1 MCLTVPGKVLS
12 VEDGD
17 PAFRNAEGDFCDVR
31 KRTVREIAIEHP
43 AAVRVFE
50 SLGID
55 YCCGGKQTLKDA
67 CERAGVPVERTL
79 DLLAQIEE
87 HPPSEAENW
96 AGASAQELISHIVGR
111 HHSYVRS
118 ETPRL
123 MTMFDKVVSRHGQD
137 HPELVPIR
145 DLFSALTQEL
155 FAHMLKEENVLFPH
169 LEKMDAAMTRGELP
183 PPAVFGSIEMPI
195 SRMLA
200 DHDQAGELLAKMR
213 VLSSGYSAPESACP
227 TYRALYH
234 GLEEFEHDLHHHVHL
249 ENNIL
254 FPRALHMEQGTDTEL
269 AHEHD

>member
-1 MCLTVPGKVLS
+1 MKLDL
-12 VEDGD
+12 
-17 PAFRNAEGDFCDVR
+17 NQ
-31 KRTVREIAIEHP
+31 TVREIAIEHP
-43 AAVRVFE
+43 ATVRAFE

-55 YCCGGKQTLKDA
+55 YCCGGKRTLKDA

-79 DLLAQIEE
+79 DLLAQSEE
-87 HPPSEAENW
+87 HTPFEAANW
-96 AGASAQELISHIVGR
+96 AGASAQELIHHIVGR

-118 ETPRL
+118 ESPRL

-137 HPELVPIR
+137 HSELASIR

-155 FAHMLKEENVLFPH
+155 FAHMLKEENVLFPY
-169 LEKMDAAMTRGELP
+169 LEKMEAAVTRGELP
-183 PPAVFGSIEMPI
+183 PPAVFGSVEMPI

-200 DHDQAGELLAKMR
+200 DHDDAGELLAKMR

-234 GLEEFEHDLHHHVHL
+234 GLEEFERDLHQHVHL

-254 FPRALHMEQGTDTEL
+254 FPRALHMEQGTEL
-269 AHEHD
+269 AHEHH